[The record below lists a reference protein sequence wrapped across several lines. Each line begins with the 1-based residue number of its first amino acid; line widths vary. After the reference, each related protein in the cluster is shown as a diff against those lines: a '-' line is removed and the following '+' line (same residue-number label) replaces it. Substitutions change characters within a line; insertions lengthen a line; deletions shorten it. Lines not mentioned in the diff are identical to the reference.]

1 MRSRSTLFCGN
12 FSAKNEQFL
21 LLSKPRKPLAE
32 TLPNIYKK
40 DANIREAV
48 TPLSY
53 LPHIPQ
59 LLWPSQPCSSVC
71 VSVPA
76 GCRDPLFSRM
86 YVVTKIQT
94 NTILEDRHRVQYQ
107 KQRQSEYNW
116 VLCKTFYPKKFPMF
130 QHYQCVQ
137 LSALSSYY
145 QPRFLTPKDA
155 NKKCTE
161 TLFSQMQR
169 KCFKTFLM
177 KLITCYHS
185 CKDWLLFK

>member
-1 MRSRSTLFCGN
+1 MTKSTMFFCVC
-12 FSAKNEQFL
+12 FSARWLQGSSL
-21 LLSKPRKPLAE
+21 QPCMSSPRSKPTPYLK
-32 TLPNIYKK
+32 T
-40 DANIREAV
+40 V
-48 TPLSY
+48 TG
-53 LPHIPQ
+53 
-59 LLWPSQPCSSVC
+59 SSIKNSGK
-71 VSVPA
+71 VSTT
-76 GCRDPLFSRM
+76 GCCAKL
-86 YVVTKIQT
+86 
-94 NTILEDRHRVQYQ
+94 
-107 KQRQSEYNW
+107 
-116 VLCKTFYPKKFPMF
+116 FYPKKFPMF

-137 LSALSSYY
+137 LSALPSYY